1 MTDERR
7 LAGPAQ
13 VPAHE
18 PLLDADGIERL
29 REAMRASRY
38 TSAGIADRIGPRA
51 TAALR
56 RNDLRAALRGHH
68 GPRPARDPDP
78 AVRLR
83 ADRAAGGGRGCA
95 SGRGPRS
102 RRAAPARRGGAA
114 LGGRPGAVRRGL
126 VGGLRPHRRAAGT
139 RPCTRR
145 GRSVELWLADATQGG
160 DIRRTVEWLD
170 WFDAHKVEAVGFGL
184 VTLRRSGHEDP
195 VVRVED
201 LRQAVDQPLGDQ
213 VAAWF
218 DRQDRCAGATCL
230 VAGTGR
236 LPACAC
242 TRRPRSGPT
251 AGRWTGS

>member
-1 MTDERR
+1 M
-7 LAGPAQ
+7 
-13 VPAHE
+13 
-18 PLLDADGIERL
+18 
-29 REAMRASRY
+29 
-38 TSAGIADRIGPRA
+38 
-51 TAALR
+51 
-56 RNDLRAALRGHH
+56 
-68 GPRPARDPDP
+68 
-78 AVRLR
+78 
-83 ADRAAGGGRGCA
+83 
-95 SGRGPRS
+95 
-102 RRAAPARRGGAA
+102 
-114 LGGRPGAVRRGL
+114 
-126 VGGLRPHRRAAGT
+126 GGLRPHRRAAGT

-145 GRSVELWLADATQGG
+145 GRSVELWLADAAQGG